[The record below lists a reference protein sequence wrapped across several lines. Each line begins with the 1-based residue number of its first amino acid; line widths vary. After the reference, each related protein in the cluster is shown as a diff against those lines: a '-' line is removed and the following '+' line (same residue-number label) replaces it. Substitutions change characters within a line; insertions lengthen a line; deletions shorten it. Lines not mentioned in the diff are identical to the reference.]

1 MFDYIDSSG
10 NVITYDQINKMA
22 KEGKT
27 SFDAIVKKNGYKPKP
42 KPKTTKVK
50 SGAELL
56 GIDTTAKKAAA
67 VTPEKKKTPVVKETV
82 VESKPTFTPSSDPLA
97 GTKLAQPI
105 MGGKEMLLSEEYKKE
120 RAKKLQ
126 EEKKQLEID
135 EAALKAREA
144 KRVNKKLLTEN
155 KVVFDKAD
163 EYITSIGLN
172 PTEKEE
178 QNKKAVDEINGNTF
192 FEKAKAGAAIWA
204 GTVVDASTLGFLSD
218 GKFDLPDRWQKN
230 WSINKEYTDKAKEEL
245 KKKKEAWKIQN
256 KKYPLYEIPEP
267 VIDENSIYNL
277 AIKLRQQ
284 DNEKALIIQKEQ
296 EWFDANAD
304 FVDQNYK
311 PKGGLYKAGT
321 TNKDIIK
328 TFSKNEVAKAE
339 AAILKDQKKE
349 EALEDFKYQ
358 SFVKLNKISEQA
370 NQLAKD
376 NQAVPEELIK
386 EYNNSLNYFKYFS
399 ERQTDINTELSKTYE
414 KFNDYE
420 NIVDSFNRDWGRIS
434 NIIESGNQIFQ
445 TAATGVE
452 GALDWATKYTSIAG
466 AINGMAYLFD
476 KESPIPEEV
485 TSFWGNVALNSK
497 KEQEERALEFAKQN
511 PDLSFSDYSLKDF
524 ADFAVKETMNVG
536 SVLAHFSNPVGIGLF
551 VAEAGGNK
559 QVEMLE
565 EMEREPGKYN
575 EFQKFALPL
584 TYAGVDAVLA
594 YGMKGQIDK
603 AKLLYAAGNNT
614 QKSIIRKGFFQYL
627 TPAEKLAGGLK
638 DWGGAIVHS
647 NAIMGGA
654 VFSKNALNIIVGE
667 ADKSTIFDGLDGH
680 LVASATFFAGL
691 TKGAPLVASEAM
703 YRISGDKAIDTQSKK
718 IVGYEEKLR
727 STISNNEKKVIQ
739 ELLAKAKL
747 DLNVKLEEKNEKL
760 KTLNN
765 KQWSALISAN
775 KKSQEI
781 LKQGKEIKNDKSIS
795 DEIKRDRL
803 KELEKE
809 FNEYQE
815 QKTELFDFGYK
826 VQYEAMS
833 KTVRGAQLRD
843 YFRGEAEKKVQKEVK
858 AEEAQGKKVDPKN
871 VEDAIRYYSVLLS
884 ERANANAVEMYANN
898 EKARIFAGEKEFTGE
913 KPFIFGDAANN
924 LTVLEF
930 ADGKL
935 LQEYFDKNPDQ
946 RAPKKGEKN
955 SDGTQK
961 YYTANEILRS
971 NYGIRLPNGQKII
984 SYENA
989 AVAGRKFTGIHETG
1003 HDLFESFNSMALADQ
1018 KKILDE
1024 FLNELSNEDEAAL
1037 KKRLKDYDEDEL
1049 AKNMDEYFTQYI
1061 EIALEKKSKNGDLK
1075 AEDNIEMGESIDF
1088 TSGKDVKQYIDNVL
1102 PAEYETGNIGT
1113 RTKELLKK
1121 ATEIRKQKGAQRGSS
1136 FSKAKV
1142 EEVQKKIDNLEEQF
1156 DKGEIDYDDYTGR
1169 LEAFEKDLEKA
1180 KKLPEEVTKSVAKK
1194 EVTEEDIDKEI
1205 IKNEKGSIS
1214 SDKVQTI
1221 YEEKGVNGAQ
1231 EIIDL
1236 FKPITKKLVNKRMDA
1251 PGFDRELLTSEIE
1264 TGDGGL
1270 LYLIRSY
1277 KPEKGVPL
1285 AAYINKQLPLRAIA
1299 ASRRVLDKD
1308 FSKDVTEEKGLIAE
1322 ETVSEAKEKP
1332 KYKNALESNV
1342 FSPEVLK
1349 TAINKIV
1356 TVVRTLKNRIDA
1368 PVTLNRT
1375 VTPLI
1380 SEIKDNVGKQLDIDL
1395 KTMLGGKK
1403 DGVFRKEL
1411 LRSKRYILENMT
1423 TTWLMGKDGQGGI
1436 PQAIQKQING
1446 KWVSYPDWVG
1456 QKIDREKTT
1465 TDQAGRTSGAELVR
1479 RSPNVFNNIPDEVFL
1494 AQFIGPDGNPIRGRK
1509 ESVSK
1514 AMAEEGAFDIINADL
1529 AEEGPI
1535 FQALATNQERLG
1547 YEIANNFAAN
1557 FSMQAERGN
1566 VKQSKALKEAL
1577 DVFENL
1583 DKNAKLI
1590 LRGEDGSTFTKF
1602 MQGVKNENNVEKLFN
1617 RTYGDNAFEPEDR
1630 NKIVNAIKSLYSF
1643 YKKQSGKSTAKRYGI
1658 NLNEDFKSFANRR
1671 IFNALSKDQSLA
1683 LTLNIPNSDLQW
1695 KSKDDRKDARTH
1707 MKNFYTSAI
1716 KNFTEN
1722 KKMSRQEAQKLFTRL
1737 FSRAFSYGRD
1747 QSLFGNQRG
1756 FFNAFLKRTKAFT
1769 MGAGEI
1775 RGSTIKYKG
1784 EKVNSNI
1791 GEYSQATSAKD
1802 ISRFIKTGEF
1812 SEINIEERRA
1822 ISAAAKKDLKI
1833 LITALKDM
1841 YSNKQVN
1848 DTQLGLIFK
1857 SLGGSMNSPLKLASE
1872 LRYVAEKGNY
1882 SNDTKEWVYEHVP
1895 PTNYISRIALGI
1907 ITEKTNMTIDEFMGK
1922 LIDNSYVTIL
1932 PKSFDKSVNELYK
1945 SNMPFYYEIGD
1956 NPLIRYLDAGFNGKE
1971 VPAFYDLYDKK
1982 QISGAIVKD
1991 AFSSKII
1998 KNTEAAILGATKLS
2012 KAAKGISVFDF
2023 DDTVGLTKGSV
2034 LYTMPNGKKGKLNAE
2049 EFAKNG
2055 SKLLNEGAD
2064 FDFSEFSKVV
2074 GGKPG
2079 PMVEKMKKMIGK
2091 FGPDNFFI
2099 LTARP
2104 ADAAGPIHEFLSSI
2118 GIDIPIEN
2126 ITGLGNSTG
2135 KAKADWMV
2143 GKAAEGYNDFY
2154 FADDAPQ
2161 NVKAVQDALDV
2172 LDVKSKIQQ
2181 AKIKFS
2187 KTMSDDFNKIIEDVK
2202 GVESYKVYSDITA
2215 RRQGINKNKFDFYV
2229 PPSAADFE
2237 LLLYNFMGKGPEG
2250 EAHKK
2255 FFQDALIKPYINGVD
2270 LMDSV
2275 RQSIKKDYKAL
2286 LKSFPEVK
2294 KELEKLTPNKNFTYD
2309 QAMRVAIWDQ
2319 YGIEIPGLAARD
2331 KTYLSDLVNNNPEL
2345 AAFKDGL
2352 IVMGRQKEG
2361 WLPPDNF
2368 WDSNTIV
2375 SDLYNITE
2383 GSGRKKFLGE
2393 FIENAENIFG
2403 KWEDGRLVGP
2413 NMNKVEAT
2421 YGTNVREALEDSI
2434 YRMTNGK
2441 NRSFG
2446 QDKESAAWSSWV
2458 NGSTGSIM
2466 FLNTRSAALQML
2478 GAVNF
2483 LNFRDNN
2490 PFAAAK
2496 AFANQP
2502 QYWKDFSRI
2511 WNSDKLKERR
2521 GGLREDVA
2529 SAEIANAAAGSKNKV
2544 VAVTSYLLKIGYTPT
2559 QIADSFAIASGGAP
2573 FYRNRIKTYLKEGL
2587 PEVEAEAKAW
2597 EEFSKVSD
2605 ETQQSGDPKD
2615 ISKQQASSA
2624 GRILLVFQNFTMQQ
2638 SRIVK
2643 KAALDL
2649 KNGRGD
2655 AKTNISKIV
2664 YYLAVQNIMF
2674 SALQQG
2680 LFAVAFDD
2688 DGDDKDKKKKTKEEA
2703 AMDLVNGVLDSI
2715 LRGTGFVGGVA
2726 ATLKNTIIKYFE
2738 EQAKKQKAEY
2748 AKVILEAANMSP
2760 PIGSK
2765 LRKTYSALQQTKYDK
2780 DLIAERGWGVMQ
2792 DGRVHLGPMYSVSG
2806 KLVEATTNFPMD
2818 RLVNKVEN
2826 VSQAFNSEN
2835 TAVQRLATGM
2845 GYSPWTVGIE
2855 GTKGDILIKETAKAT
2870 RKEEGIIK
2878 AMETREATKDSIR
2891 NLTGEG
2897 RVNYLIQQRE
2907 EKIKARRRKIDMI
2920 EKRNKRRMGE

>member
-1 MFDYIDSSG
+1 MFEYIDSSG
-10 NVITYDQINKMA
+10 NIITYDQITKMA

-42 KPKTTKVK
+42 KTTKVK

-56 GIDTTAKKAAA
+56 GIDTTTKKVAA

-82 VESKPTFTPSSDPLA
+82 VEVKPTFTPSTDPFT
-97 GTKLAQPI
+97 GTALAQPAV
-105 MGGKEMLLSEEYKKE
+105 GGKEMLLSEEYKKE

-144 KRVNKKLLTEN
+144 KRTNKKLLTEN
-155 KVVFDKAD
+155 KTVFDKAN

-172 PTEKEE
+172 PDEKEE
-178 QNKKAVDEINGNTF
+178 QSKKAVDEINGNTF

-204 GTVVDASTLGFLSD
+204 GTVVDAATLGTLSD

-267 VIDENSIYNL
+267 VIDENSIYDL

-452 GALDWATKYTSIAG
+452 GALDWMTKYTSIAG

-614 QKSIIRKGFFQYL
+614 QKNIIRKGFFQYL

-727 STISNNEKKVIQ
+727 STISSNEKKVIQ

-747 DLNVKLEEKNEKL
+747 DLNIKLEKKNEKL

-765 KQWSALISAN
+765 KQWSSLISAN

-843 YFRGEAEKKVQKEVK
+843 YFRGEVEKDIQKGVK
-858 AEEAQGKKVDPKN
+858 AVEAQGKKVDPKKI
-871 VEDAIRYYSVLLS
+871 EDTIRYYVVLES
-884 ERANANAVEMYANN
+884 EKANANAVEMYANN

-946 RAPKKGEKN
+946 RQAKKGKN
-955 SDGTQK
+955 ADGTQK
-961 YYTANEILRS
+961 YYTANEILRL

-989 AVAGRKFTGIHETG
+989 ARAGRKFTGIHETG
-1003 HDLFESFNSMALADQ
+1003 HDLFESFNNMAIPEQ
-1018 KKILDE
+1018 KRILDE
-1024 FLNELSNEDEAAL
+1024 FLDELSNEDKAAL
-1037 KKRLKDYDEDEL
+1037 EKRLGNYGEEEL
-1049 AKNMDEYFTQYI
+1049 AENMDEYFTQYI

-1121 ATEIRKQKGAQRGSS
+1121 ATEIRKQKETKKRAS

-1180 KKLPEEVTKSVAKK
+1180 KKLPEEATKPAVKK
-1194 EVTEEDIDKEI
+1194 EVTEEEVDKEI

-1251 PGFDRELLTSEIE
+1251 PGFDRELLTDEIE

-1322 ETVSEAKEKP
+1322 ETKFQAEEKP
-1332 KYKNALESNV
+1332 KYKDALESNV
-1342 FSPEVLK
+1342 FEPKVLEE
-1349 TAINKIV
+1349 ANKKIL
-1356 TVVRTLKNRIDA
+1356 TVVRTMKARVDA
-1368 PVTLNRT
+1368 PVSLNRT
-1375 VTPLI
+1375 VSPFIAELKN
-1380 SEIKDNVGKQLDIDL
+1380 EIGKLLDIDI
-1395 KTMLGGKK
+1395 KTAMGGKK
-1403 DGVFRKEL
+1403 DGQLESWALKNKKYF
-1411 LRSKRYILENMT
+1411 LENMT
-1423 TTWLMGKDGQGGI
+1423 TTFLMGKDGQGGV
-1436 PQAIQKQING
+1436 PQAIQKSVGG
-1446 KWVSYPDWVG
+1446 KWVSFPDWVG

-1465 TDQAGRTSGAELVR
+1465 TDQAGRTAGHELTR
-1479 RSPNVFNNIPDEVFL
+1479 RLPNVANNVSNKVFL
-1494 AQFIGPDGNPIRGRK
+1494 EQLIGPDGNPIRGRK
-1509 ESVSK
+1509 ESWVK
-1514 AMAEEGAFDIINADL
+1514 AVAEEFALDIIKDDIKKN
-1529 AEEGPI
+1529 GPI
-1535 FQALATNQERLG
+1535 SDAIKYNQEAKG
-1547 YEIANNFAAN
+1547 ASITEAFNNEILK
-1557 FSMQAERGN
+1557 QGERGN
-1566 VKQSKALKEAL
+1566 VKHSYNELKSAEEQL
-1577 DVFENL
+1577 N
-1583 DKNAKLI
+1583 I
-1590 LRGEDGSTFTKF
+1590 
-1602 MQGVKNENNVEKLFN
+1602 
-1617 RTYGDNAFEPEDR
+1617 AFE
-1630 NKIVNAIKSLYSF
+1630 I
-1643 YKKQSGKSTAKRYGI
+1643 
-1658 NLNEDFKSFANRR
+1658 FKN
-1671 IFNALSKDQSLA
+1671 D
-1683 LTLNIPNSDLQW
+1683 
-1695 KSKDDRKDARTH
+1695 
-1707 MKNFYTSAI
+1707 
-1716 KNFTEN
+1716 
-1722 KKMSRQEAQKLFTRL
+1722 
-1737 FSRAFSYGRD
+1737 
-1747 QSLFGNQRG
+1747 
-1756 FFNAFLKRTKAFT
+1756 LKRPGVTADQTVKIISDFIRSDGRSIRSRVYGMFGKGAELTKNKNLFKH
-1769 MGAGEI
+1769 
-1775 RGSTIKYKG
+1775 IKDYIDAYSPYKG
-1784 EKVNSNI
+1784 ELLDENHYKLKNVGTGKSIFFGKEKVPLWAETETLKKNWPNLKSKVAEEAVEATDELIDKLKSLKEDGYSEKEVENYLKLTGFDQRSRMRKVSKPGIGVEGITKKQKPYLEHNPPKYNIEGKAMDFYKGKITEQDLREFIDNASVHLVPDGLNDVLPNYVEGKNRYHDPEVVLFLKKLMDNGQKITGLESEYGSIEEFNARVDLAMSGVNSKATLANI
-1791 GEYSQATSAKD
+1791 DRIMAIDRSL
-1802 ISRFIKTGEF
+1802 KT
-1812 SEINIEERRA
+1812 
-1822 ISAAAKKDLKI
+1822 
-1833 LITALKDM
+1833 
-1841 YSNKQVN
+1841 
-1848 DTQLGLIFK
+1848 K
-1857 SLGGSMNSPLKLASE
+1857 S
-1872 LRYVAEKGNY
+1872 
-1882 SNDTKEWVYEHVP
+1882 
-1895 PTNYISRIALGI
+1895 
-1907 ITEKTNMTIDEFMGK
+1907 
-1922 LIDNSYVTIL
+1922 
-1932 PKSFDKSVNELYK
+1932 
-1945 SNMPFYYEIGD
+1945 
-1956 NPLIRYLDAGFNGKE
+1956 
-1971 VPAFYDLYDKK
+1971 
-1982 QISGAIVKD
+1982 
-1991 AFSSKII
+1991 
-1998 KNTEAAILGATKLS
+1998 KNS
-2012 KAAKGISVFDF
+2012 KADKGISVFDF

-2049 EFAKNG
+2049 EFAKKG
-2055 SKLLNEGAD
+2055 SRLLNEGAI

-2091 FGPDNFFI
+2091 FGPENFFI

-2104 ADAAGPIHEFLSSI
+2104 ANAAEPIHEFLSSI

-2135 KAKADWMV
+2135 QAKADWMV

-2345 AAFKDGL
+2345 TAFKDGL

-2421 YGTNVREALEDSI
+2421 FGTNVREALEDSI

-2688 DGDDKDKKKKTKEEA
+2688 DGDDKDKKKKTKEEV
-2703 AMDLVNGVLDSI
+2703 AMDLTNGVLDSI

-2855 GTKGDILIKETAKAT
+2855 GTKGDILIKETAKAK
-2870 RKEEGIIK
+2870 RKEEGILK
-2878 AMETREATKDSIR
+2878 AKETRRENAERLKDSI
-2891 NLTGEG
+2891 EG
-2897 RVNYLIQQRE
+2897 LSPTERRAY
-2907 EKIKARRRKIDMI
+2907 RRKIAL
-2920 EKRNKRRMGE
+2920 EKRERKIQRAKEKREEMRKRRKRRMGE

>member
-27 SFDAIVKKNGYKPKP
+27 SFDAIVKKNGYKP

-144 KRVNKKLLTEN
+144 KRTNKKLLTEN
-155 KVVFDKAD
+155 KTVFDKAN

-172 PTEKEE
+172 PDEKEE

-267 VIDENSIYNL
+267 VIDENSIYDL

-284 DNEKALIIQKEQ
+284 DNEKALIIKKEQ

-304 FVDQNYK
+304 FVNQNYK
-311 PKGGLYKAGT
+311 PKGGLYKAGTITDIPKLSDPLSGVNIAKSFNT

-614 QKSIIRKGFFQYL
+614 QKNIIRKGFFQYL

-727 STISNNEKKVIQ
+727 STISSNEKKVIQ

-747 DLNVKLEEKNEKL
+747 DLNVKLEKKNEKL

-765 KQWSALISAN
+765 KQWSSLISAN

-843 YFRGEAEKKVQKEVK
+843 YFRGKVENEIQKEVK
-858 AEEAQGKKVDPKN
+858 AAEAQGKKVDPKKI
-871 VEDAIRYYSVLLS
+871 EDTIRYYVVLES
-884 ERANANAVEMYANN
+884 EKANANAVEMYANN

-913 KPFIFGDAANN
+913 KPFIFGDTANN

-946 RAPKKGEKN
+946 RQAKKGKN
-955 SDGTQK
+955 ADGTQK
-961 YYTANEILRS
+961 YYTANEILRL

-989 AVAGRKFTGIHETG
+989 ASAGRKFTGIHETG
-1003 HDLFESFNSMALADQ
+1003 HDLFESFNNMAISEQ
-1018 KKILDE
+1018 KRILDE
-1024 FLNELSNEDEAAL
+1024 FLDELSNEDKAAL
-1037 KKRLKDYDEDEL
+1037 EKKLEGYEEDEL
-1049 AKNMDEYFTQYI
+1049 ADNMDEYFTQYI
-1061 EIALEKKSKNGDLK
+1061 EMALEKKDGKGDLK
-1075 AEDNIEMGESIDF
+1075 AVDNIEMGEGIDF

-1102 PAEYETGNIGT
+1102 PAEYETGNVGT

-1121 ATEIRKQKGAQRGSS
+1121 ATEIRKQKETKKRAS

-1180 KKLPEEVTKSVAKK
+1180 KKLPEEVTKPVAKK

-1356 TVVRTLKNRIDA
+1356 TIVRTLKNRIDA

-1380 SEIKDNVGKQLDIDL
+1380 SEIRDEVGRQLDIDL

-1411 LRSKRYILENMT
+1411 LKNKRYILENMT

-1436 PQAIQKQING
+1436 PQAIQKQIGG

-1479 RSPNVFNNIPDEVFL
+1479 RLPNAFNNVPDEAFL
-1494 AQFIGPDGNPIRGRK
+1494 GQFIGPDGNPIRGRK

-1535 FQALATNQERLG
+1535 FEALATNQERQG
-1547 YEIANNFAAN
+1547 VEIADNFAVD
-1557 FSMQAERGN
+1557 FSRQAERGN
-1566 VKQSKALKEAL
+1566 IKHSK
-1577 DVFENL
+1577 
-1583 DKNAKLI
+1583 
-1590 LRGEDGSTFTKF
+1590 
-1602 MQGVKNENNVEKLFN
+1602 
-1617 RTYGDNAFEPEDR
+1617 
-1630 NKIVNAIKSLYSF
+1630 AIKSELAKKLNVDIDDTAVTNIITDMIRDIIKPTIYKREKAVRDKEINLRNELGNDLYEKLYDEYLYPIADALETVRTAMAGKRGNIAEEEVIKTLNNVKDKDFKVISVKATGAGSDAIDVKF
-1643 YKKQSGKSTAKRYGI
+1643 SYKGANINLEVKSGKNDRVISLNVHNYATKKKITTSRALNPKNKKNVLDQIENNKRFNSFVQKAIDGGASFTK
-1658 NLNEDFKSFANRR
+1658 NGSLEVDQKLLNTLTRNSSLYKRTLISG
-1671 IFNALSKDQSLA
+1671 KD
-1683 LTLNIPNSDLQW
+1683 LNIPMEIVSDINNRKGINYIGFGDIGIFHIGGNPFGLDVPALEGTLYSKAFLHAGKVKVNGKRTLTLKVYTQLTTDSSNKLVE
-1695 KSKDDRKDARTH
+1695 KSKSSIYSPESWENLF
-1707 MKNFYTSAI
+1707 KNI
-1716 KNFTEN
+1716 PE
-1722 KKMSRQEAQKLFTRL
+1722 
-1737 FSRAFSYGRD
+1737 
-1747 QSLFGNQRG
+1747 
-1756 FFNAFLKRTKAFT
+1756 
-1769 MGAGEI
+1769 
-1775 RGSTIKYKG
+1775 
-1784 EKVNSNI
+1784 
-1791 GEYSQATSAKD
+1791 
-1802 ISRFIKTGEF
+1802 
-1812 SEINIEERRA
+1812 
-1822 ISAAAKKDLKI
+1822 
-1833 LITALKDM
+1833 
-1841 YSNKQVN
+1841 
-1848 DTQLGLIFK
+1848 
-1857 SLGGSMNSPLKLASE
+1857 
-1872 LRYVAEKGNY
+1872 
-1882 SNDTKEWVYEHVP
+1882 
-1895 PTNYISRIALGI
+1895 SRI
-1907 ITEKTNMTIDEFMGK
+1907 
-1922 LIDNSYVTIL
+1922 SYVKNIPNIKKNNNT
-1932 PKSFDKSVNELYK
+1932 S
-1945 SNMPFYYEIGD
+1945 
-1956 NPLIRYLDAGFNGKE
+1956 E
-1971 VPAFYDLYDKK
+1971 V
-1982 QISGAIVKD
+1982 ITNS
-1991 AFSSKII
+1991 
-1998 KNTEAAILGATKLS
+1998 TKLS

-2345 AAFKDGL
+2345 TAFKDGL

-2643 KAALDL
+2643 KAVLDL

-2703 AMDLVNGVLDSI
+2703 TMDLVNGVLDSI

-2897 RVNYLIQQRE
+2897 RVNYIRQKRE